1 MSSRSRQSGFT
12 LLEAMVALTIVAL
25 GMMAVNTQLNRYA
38 VSAVFIEE
46 KTLASW
52 IASNVLAE
60 LSVEPQWPS
69 IGTQQGDVEFASR
82 QWVWEA
88 EIMETQVENLRRVD
102 VVVALEDDPDR
113 ELHRV
118 SGLLEPPP
126 PPGFVSVSWLTPV
139 NSFGRPGIGGMAGTE
154 SDGDGSAD
162 GAGDGIGDGLEQG
175 DREPDQ

>member
-1 MSSRSRQSGFT
+1 MSSRTRQSGFT
-12 LLEAMVALTIVAL
+12 LLEAMVALAIVAL

-38 VSAVFIEE
+38 VTAVFIEE

-52 IASNVLAE
+52 IATNVLQE

-69 IGTQQGDVEFASR
+69 IGTRQGDVEFASR

-88 EIMETQVENLRRVD
+88 EIAETQLENLRRVD
-102 VVVALEDDPDR
+102 VVVSLEDDPDR

-126 PPGFVSVSWLTPV
+126 PPGFVAVSWLSAV
-139 NSFGRPGIGGMAGTE
+139 NSFGAPGLGGMAGMG
-154 SDGDGSAD
+154 GDGAGEGSGD
-162 GAGDGIGDGLEQG
+162 GAGDGAEQG